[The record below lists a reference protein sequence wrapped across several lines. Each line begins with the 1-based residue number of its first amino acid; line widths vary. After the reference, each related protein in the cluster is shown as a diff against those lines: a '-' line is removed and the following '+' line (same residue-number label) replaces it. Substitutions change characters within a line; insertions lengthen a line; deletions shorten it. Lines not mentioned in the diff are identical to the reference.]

1 MNKVCALLLAAL
13 VPAAASAADI
23 EPLKLD
29 PANKL
34 YCNEQTDWCVGI
46 DGKGP
51 FVTSRTLQ
59 KERWLWDLPDV
70 PNDFSAFK
78 VWPKILRTAEDRAI
92 VGVIGTEKAPIANGS
107 LTRSDLYLF
116 EVRLDGPLEGSNS
129 IFELPV
135 DTQATAGNG
144 QYAYRAEVEAVGGK
158 DYPDLRVTTQATRS
172 PAGASRLSGASTQA
186 QPAASQPQPQA
197 DKACS
202 YTVTYVWD
210 KGDSTYQPSKPLPNC
225 SEFTDVAPKR

>member
-13 VPAAASAADI
+13 LPAAASAADV
-23 EPLKLD
+23 EPLKVD
-29 PANKL
+29 PNNKL
-34 YCNEQTDWCVGI
+34 HCNAQTDWCVGI
-46 DGKGP
+46 DAKGP

-70 PNDFSAFK
+70 PNDFSTFK
-78 VWPKILRTAEDRAI
+78 VWPQIVRTAEDRAF
-92 VGVIGTEKAPIANGS
+92 VGVIGTEKTPLAKGNGS

-129 IFELPV
+129 VFELPV
-135 DTQATAGNG
+135 DAQAMAGAAHL
-144 QYAYRAEVEAVGGK
+144 AYQAQVEAVGGE
-158 DYPDLRVTTQATRS
+158 DYPDLRVTTQATRA
-172 PAGASRLSGASTQA
+172 PAGASGQR
-186 QPAASQPQPQA
+186 QPQA

-210 KGDSTYQPSKPLPNC
+210 KGDSTYKPNKPLPNC
-225 SEFTDVAPKR
+225 SAFTDADPKP